1 MLLDLLDVLLEVAHV
16 GLLVERGFDKAERVD
31 NVDGGFGGVIS
42 TLVTTILSRGVGTD
56 VCKRSC

>member
-31 NVDGGFGGVIS
+31 NVDGG
-42 TLVTTILSRGVGTD
+42 
-56 VCKRSC
+56 